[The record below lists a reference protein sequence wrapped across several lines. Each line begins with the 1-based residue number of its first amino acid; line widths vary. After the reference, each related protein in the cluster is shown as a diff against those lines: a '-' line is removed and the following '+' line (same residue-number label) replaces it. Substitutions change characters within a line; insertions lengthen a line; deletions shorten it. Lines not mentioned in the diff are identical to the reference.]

1 MLPKNERD
9 ITKCTTHLICI
20 LHKISTIY
28 LPIIQ
33 SNSQQYSLWEKKNL
47 VPANDRADN
56 APRIALWFIH
66 RPRKH
71 RVQGEAAGNVFEYIF
86 FFWCSVQKIAEQG
99 EAAGNVFECI
109 RIILIS
115 VQKIAQQNNYCI
127 FSPLFFLWIRKQS
140 VQGEAAGIYSFLCLS
155 YFCDMFLV
163 LT

>member
-1 MLPKNERD
+1 VLPKNERD

-20 LHKISTIY
+20 LQKISTIY

-33 SNSQQYSLWEKKNL
+33 SNSQQYSLWEKKIWCL
-47 VPANDRADN
+47 PMTAPTMHPVLHFDLFTGHESTVYREKLPAMYS
-56 APRIALWFIH
+56 
-66 RPRKH
+66 
-71 RVQGEAAGNVFEYIF
+71 NVFF

>member
-20 LHKISTIY
+20 LQKISTIY

-71 RVQGEAAGNVFEYIF
+71 RV
-86 FFWCSVQKIAEQG
+86 QG